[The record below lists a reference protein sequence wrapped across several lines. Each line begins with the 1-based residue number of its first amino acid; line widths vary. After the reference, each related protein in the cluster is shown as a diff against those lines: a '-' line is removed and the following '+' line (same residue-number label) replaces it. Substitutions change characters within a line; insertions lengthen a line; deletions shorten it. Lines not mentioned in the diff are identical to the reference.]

1 MSGLI
6 PYVDFADSKGPL
18 LWLFYGL
25 GNMLDPTGWNGTLLL
40 FMVYYVFVLRMVW
53 LSGRL
58 MLGSE
63 RGAAFVVIAMSVA
76 YWGIG
81 HVENRAE
88 DLAQLPLA
96 YLVYL
101 VLKAYAGLRI
111 TRWQYFWAG
120 VGLGAMLFVKWNFP
134 AMLMPLPLI
143 ALCLDA
149 KGSWSRGVRS
159 FRLGL
164 SGVLAVAL
172 VISVWMLC
180 AGAFVPMVEEYFL
193 NTLATVDGNGTAL
206 SDVLNVIRTFLPRR
220 RWLIC
225 YLVCVP
231 AVTVGLYGRKGWL
244 LPLAMLWM
252 LFLSTLHYIPYYDRI
267 GNTYMLFIPV
277 AFLLLLSRM
286 VRLRKW
292 MLAAEGLLVVAALFH
307 YTWVEY
313 APSDP
318 LEKKRVELFSRMSDK
333 VARLHAPRILYFD
346 NPDLGLGVRSQ
357 GLPGSRYWA
366 GQFGATP
373 EMRREQKR
381 ALEECVPDVV
391 LTDMDVTLPA
401 RYGYVSSPSDTI
413 LSPSL
418 RNVSAYRVWFKK
430 M

>member
-1 MSGLI
+1 MAYLLSGLRARCHCRTI
-6 PYVDFADSKGPL
+6 WSQRVAASPCHAVD
-18 LWLFYGL
+18 
-25 GNMLDPTGWNGTLLL
+25 
-40 FMVYYVFVLRMVW
+40 
-53 LSGRL
+53 
-58 MLGSE
+58 
-63 RGAAFVVIAMSVA
+63 
-76 YWGIG
+76 
-81 HVENRAE
+81 
-88 DLAQLPLA
+88 
-96 YLVYL
+96 
-101 VLKAYAGLRI
+101 
-111 TRWQYFWAG
+111 
-120 VGLGAMLFVKWNFP
+120 
-134 AMLMPLPLI
+134 
-143 ALCLDA
+143 
-149 KGSWSRGVRS
+149 
-159 FRLGL
+159 
-164 SGVLAVAL
+164 
-172 VISVWMLC
+172 
-180 AGAFVPMVEEYFL
+180 
-193 NTLATVDGNGTAL
+193 AL
-206 SDVLNVIRTFLPRR
+206 S
-220 RWLIC
+220 
-225 YLVCVP
+225 
-231 AVTVGLYGRKGWL
+231 
-244 LPLAMLWM
+244 
-252 LFLSTLHYIPYYDRI
+252 LHFTYYIPYYDRI

-292 MLAAEGLLVVAALFH
+292 MLAAEVLLVVAALFH
-307 YTWVEY
+307 YTWMEY